1 MIINAKKSKFVDLI
15 NGLYKVQNLPGKKL
29 SLVVVKNI
37 KTIKEAL
44 IELEQRS
51 LPGEEFKTLASK
63 MQELLNSE
71 EDKAKEI
78 AELEKEN
85 KNLIDSRKRQIAEVQ
100 KELQE
105 ELELKLTPI
114 KESMLPDDIN
124 AEQLLELEDL
134 ITK

>member
-15 NGLYKVQNLPGKKL
+15 NGLYKVQNLPGKKF